1 MSVERSGV
9 GSAAS
14 SSAGS
19 ISTSPTLAGGPQL
32 PLYAPIHTQW
42 GVEDMQLFYH
52 YMSAV
57 AVDTG
62 DDHLWRHQL
71 PRIAF
76 RRHTILHLILAISAL
91 HLARS
96 EPNQSADLVHR
107 AESHMNVGLRRATH
121 DISSLDEEN
130 CAELYITTI
139 LICTYTFAKK
149 PGPRN
154 LLVVAEGQESAWWE
168 LFRGVRLIVERIGLP
183 TILARLAS
191 DVGPTDAVSHKEPP
205 NTQREAE
212 VTITDP
218 LNWEVAFD
226 SLSGLIDHTPPDQQG
241 VYQAT
246 FNMLK
251 WCFHDTFGATNHR
264 TIVNPKFQ
272 TIMAWLYV
280 LDDQYV
286 NMLKEADPVAM
297 ILLAHFAILLQTL
310 EAVWFLDGWS
320 SHILQGV
327 HGILEETSQEQW
339 LQWLEWPQ
347 TQVQNLAKTRA
358 GAAMVT
364 ER

>member
-1 MSVERSGV
+1 
-9 GSAAS
+9 
-14 SSAGS
+14 
-19 ISTSPTLAGGPQL
+19 
-32 PLYAPIHTQW
+32 
-42 GVEDMQLFYH
+42 MQLFYH
-52 YMSAV
+52 YMSVV

-76 RRHTILHLILAISAL
+76 RHHTILHLILAISAL
-91 HLARS
+91 HLART
-96 EPNQSADLVHR
+96 EPNQSAELVHR

-154 LLVVAEGQESAWWE
+154 LLVVAECQESAWWE
-168 LFRGVRLIVERIGLP
+168 LFRGVRLIIERIGLS

-191 DVGPTDAVSHKEPP
+191 DVGPTDAVLHNNPP
-205 NTQREAE
+205 SAQRVTEFTIAE
-212 VTITDP
+212 P
-218 LNWEVAFD
+218 LNWEDAFD
-226 SLSGLIDHTPPDQQG
+226 SLSGLIDHTPADRQA

-251 WCFHDTFGATNHR
+251 WCFHSTFGTTNHE

-280 LDDQYV
+280 LDDEYV
-286 NMLKEADPVAM
+286 NMLKEADPISM

-310 EAVWFLDGWS
+310 ETVWFLEGWS

-327 HGILEETSQEQW
+327 RDILEETSQQQW
-339 LQWLEWPQ
+339 LQCLEWPQ
-347 TQVQNLAKTRA
+347 TQVQNLRKARA
-358 GAAMVT
+358 GASMVT
-364 ER
+364 KR